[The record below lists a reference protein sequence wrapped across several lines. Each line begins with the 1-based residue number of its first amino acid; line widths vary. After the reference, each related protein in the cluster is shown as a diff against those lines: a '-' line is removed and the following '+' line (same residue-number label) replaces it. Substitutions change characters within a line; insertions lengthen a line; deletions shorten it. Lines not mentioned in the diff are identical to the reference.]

1 MKYKLKK
8 TVSHQAKRRSFSKL
22 RTRYQT
28 FRISCC
34 KIMRWHLPSWMS
46 RFRILRSHQHYNKIS
61 NTNNQ
66 LATAAPAP
74 TTWSITWLPPMNLAR
89 TLKFQI
95 SSRKGKKSRKDP
107 QRNSW
112 LRQHLMIYVNRSLK
126 KLLRPLIWINL
137 MYSLR
142 LQVKTLIH
150 MR

>member
-22 RTRYQT
+22 RTSCRS

-34 KIMRWHLPSWMS
+34 KIMRWRLPNSMS
-46 RFRILRSHQHYNKIS
+46 LLRILRSHQHYQKIS

-74 TTWSITWLPPMNLAR
+74 TTWLITWLPPMNLAR

-95 SSRKGKKSRKDP
+95 SSRKGKKSRKDQ

-112 LRQHLMIYVNRSLK
+112 LKQHLMIYANRSLK
-126 KLLRPLIWINL
+126 KWLKPLIWINL

>member
-22 RTRYQT
+22 RTRYLR
-28 FRISCC
+28 FKISCC

-46 RFRILRSHQHYNKIS
+46 HFPILRSHQHYNRIS

-74 TTWSITWLPPMNLAR
+74 TTWSITWLPRMNLAR

-95 SSRKGKKSRKDP
+95 SSRKGKKSRKDL
-107 QRNSW
+107 QRNNW
-112 LRQHLMIYVNRSLK
+112 LKQNQMIYVNRSLK
-126 KLLRPLIWINL
+126 KLLRRLIWINW
-137 MYSLR
+137 MYNLR
-142 LQVKTLIH
+142 LQARTLIR